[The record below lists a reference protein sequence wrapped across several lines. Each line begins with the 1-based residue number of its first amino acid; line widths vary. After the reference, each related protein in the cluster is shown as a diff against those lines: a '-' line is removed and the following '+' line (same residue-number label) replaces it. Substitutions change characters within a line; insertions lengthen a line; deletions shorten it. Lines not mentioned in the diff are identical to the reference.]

1 MGAVARGIVCPGDL
15 YRTLAL
21 FASWTNSLHS
31 LRQRHQKYF
40 GETAANGSVDGLRR
54 NTGQIIPLLGLLGTI
69 LGMITTFQTFTAN
82 GNYVLAS
89 ILADGMWQ
97 ALISTAA
104 SLMIA
109 IPIQFAHHF
118 LTGRVRALVRDI
130 EWSAN
135 EIMRYLLQEYRNEG
149 PAAEEVVTK

>member
-1 MGAVARGIVCPGDL
+1 
-15 YRTLAL
+15 
-21 FASWTNSLHS
+21 
-31 LRQRHQKYF
+31 
-40 GETAANGSVDGLRR
+40 
-54 NTGQIIPLLGLLGTI
+54 GTI